1 MPNPPAP
8 PSSGPLAPSPAPGA
22 NSGPCST
29 RRRPAILCRSARRA
43 REELLAFDACL
54 EESLRELVLEL
65 QRPAPDIRRL
75 EPVWAAWRREAARQW
90 AEAGDRCR
98 VFDHPD
104 AAPPSASS
112 ALGQTRR
119 RPVDDANRTTARSV
133 PVVENRDAGMH
144 SSARIAPSPSLEHS
158 RRAARAVGHARNAP
172 RFSSPAISSRRFP
185 ACR

>member
-1 MPNPPAP
+1 MPR
-8 PSSGPLAPSPAPGA
+8 
-22 NSGPCST
+22 ST
-29 RRRPAILCRSARRA
+29 RADLVRSLSTLTRARRQLRALLDQASPGHPLPICSRA

-104 AAPPSASS
+104 AAPP
-112 ALGQTRR
+112 
-119 RPVDDANRTTARSV
+119 
-133 PVVENRDAGMH
+133 
-144 SSARIAPSPSLEHS
+144 
-158 RRAARAVGHARNAP
+158 AA
-172 RFSSPAISSRRFP
+172 
-185 ACR
+185 